1 MRANRDPFLAAL
13 WTHPEHI
20 AFSDRG
26 DRIDVCDT
34 TDRAIILAS
43 LQLAASR
50 RDQVKITGT
59 DEFKARV
66 VDLAVEHGFRLK
78 NEDLRQTVEKRRKET
93 EELKIAARKEREEK
107 ARQSSTAKRL
117 LSHKPSEGF
126 ER

>member
-1 MRANRDPFLAAL
+1 MRGAYVHYCRLTD
-13 WTHPEHI
+13 PEHI

-34 TDRAIILAS
+34 TDREIILAS

-50 RDQVKITGT
+50 WGQVKITGT

-66 VDLAVEHGFRLK
+66 VDLAVEYGFRLK
-78 NEDLRQTVEKRRKET
+78 NEDLRQTVEKKRKEA
-93 EELKIAARKEREEK
+93 EKLKISARKEREEK
-107 ARQSSTAKRL
+107 EGQSSSTKRS
-117 LSHKPSEGF
+117 LSHKSSQQF